1 MYEMKT
7 PCRVL
12 GGQRAWGVDTR
23 LGWPDTIR
31 PLTFP
36 GCLSAR
42 RSRPQVWSRLGQIG
56 LRRAGES
63 SAGCPA
69 PETTTGVGGWG
80 AGCWEMREAPGREAP
95 GPWMAGEG
103 CWGTMRGSE
112 CKPCAF
118 ISSMGSRSALLL
130 SPLTP
135 ALDLIVGINVPFS
148 ACPKADHHEELC
160 YF

>member
-1 MYEMKT
+1 MGWGHSAGLARYNET
-7 PCRVL
+7 PH
-12 GGQRAWGVDTR
+12 
-23 LGWPDTIR
+23 I
-31 PLTFP
+31 
-36 GCLSAR
+36 
-42 RSRPQVWSRLGQIG
+42 SRLSFSQ
-56 LRRAGES
+56 AK
-63 SAGCPA
+63 PA
-69 PETTTGVGGWG
+69 PGVEQTRADRVTAGRGVQRWVSSSGNHNWGGGWG

-135 ALDLIVGINVPFS
+135 ALGLIVGINVPFS
-148 ACPKADHHEELC
+148 AWPKSRPS
-160 YF
+160 